1 MRQLRLALFWVC
13 APKLA
18 FAAVPGAS
26 PAPSAAAPSSVDPG
40 KAVGPSCIERVPT
53 GKTRPKFSEKFP
65 ARGLSGHALA
75 LEVTMEHGPG
85 ETLLPT
91 GFRVQTDSPEAK
103 ALERAGFVV
112 PHPEGGAGP
121 KLTRT
126 QTAATAKTLATISF
140 VALPEKPGRQ
150 ELVLPPV
157 PITLSRASG
166 ELVTVCTEPHRVVIE
181 DPIANTPNPTPR
193 GNPPARRQLEVWTAA
208 KQAVLYGLI
217 ALAAGALLAWLI
229 GRWLRR
235 PRPVLPPPPP
245 RPPWE
250 VALEALHDLRHAGLT
265 QQGRFAEHFDRA
277 SDVIRRYLG
286 DRYGFDG
293 LESTTREALGAL
305 RQVSPYISEL
315 GLIETVLR
323 DADLVKFARLTP
335 SEEACMAALMRAED
349 IVHKT
354 MPSQPAQL
362 PPAAPPEPPAGSDER
377 KRQPEAH
384 G

>member
-1 MRQLRLALFWVC
+1 MRLGIG
-13 APKLA
+13 LA
-18 FAAVPGAS
+18 FLLVPALASAVTPGSSAAP
-26 PAPSAAAPSSVDPG
+26 PAPSAVDPG
-40 KAVGPSCIERVPT
+40 KPVGPSCVERVPA
-53 GKTRPKFSEKFP
+53 GKPRPKMTEKFP
-65 ARGLSGHALA
+65 SRGQSGHALV

-91 GFRVQTDSPEAK
+91 GFRFQTDSPEAK
-103 ALERAGFVV
+103 GLERAGFVL

-126 QTAATAKTLATISF
+126 QSGENVKSVAAISF
-140 VALPEKPGRQ
+140 VPLPKEPGRQ

-166 ELVTVCTEPHRVVIE
+166 ELVTICTQPHRVVIE

-193 GNPPARRQLEVWTAA
+193 KNPEPRRQLEVWTAA
-208 KQAVLYGLI
+208 KQAFVYGLI
-217 ALAAGALLAWLI
+217 ALVVGALLAWLI
-229 GRWLRR
+229 GKWLRR
-235 PRPVLPPPPP
+235 PRPAAPPPPP

-265 QQGRFAEHFDRA
+265 KEGRFAEHFDRV

-293 LESTTREALGAL
+293 LESTTREALAAL
-305 RQVSPYISEL
+305 RQVSPYISEI

-335 SEEACMAALMRAED
+335 SEEECMAALMRAED

-354 MPSQPAQL
+354 MPKPEA
-362 PPAAPPEPPAGSDER
+362 PAPPITPGDPPHAEEPV
-377 KRQPEAH
+377 RQPEAH

>member
-1 MRQLRLALFWVC
+1 V
-13 APKLA
+13 
-18 FAAVPGAS
+18 
-26 PAPSAAAPSSVDPG
+26 
-40 KAVGPSCIERVPT
+40 
-53 GKTRPKFSEKFP
+53 
-65 ARGLSGHALA
+65 
-75 LEVTMEHGPG
+75 LEVVMDHGPG

-103 ALERAGFVV
+103 ALERAGFVL

-121 KLTRT
+121 KLTRAEDGKKT
-126 QTAATAKTLATISF
+126 TARISF

-150 ELVLPPV
+150 ELELPPV
-157 PITLSRASG
+157 PITLARASG
-166 ELVTVCTEPHRVVIE
+166 ELVTVCTAPHPIVVE

-193 GNPPARRQLEVWTAA
+193 RNPEARRQLEVWTAA
-208 KQAVLYGLI
+208 KNTLFVALI
-217 ALAAGALLAWLI
+217 ALAVGALLFWLI
-229 GRWLRR
+229 GKWLRR
-235 PRPVLPPPPP
+235 PRPAPPAPPP

-265 QQGRFAEHFDRA
+265 AEGRFAEHFDRV

-293 LESTTREALGAL
+293 LESTTREALTAL
-305 RQVSPYISEL
+305 RAVSPYISEL

-335 SEEACMAALMRAED
+335 SESECMAALMRSED

-354 MPSQPAQL
+354 MPRL
-362 PPAAPPEPPAGSDER
+362 PLGPGTDAPPGPPPDAETSD
-377 KRQPEAH
+377 RQPEAH